1 MKKITTAKPF
11 APLKKA
17 PTKKAPL
24 KQVPPK
30 QVPPKQ
36 AQPASR
42 PATEPKKPRTFSLK
56 QREDLGDARLVLE
69 TAVHNLRA
77 ASGIVIDPAEAVEAL
92 KTALTMTEQT
102 IVTLR
107 RVRNAMD

>member
-1 MKKITTAKPF
+1 MKKTTTAKAT

-17 PTKKAPL
+17 PLKKAPV
-24 KQVPPK
+24 KK
-30 QVPPKQ
+30 
-36 AQPASR
+36 AQ
-42 PATEPKKPRTFSLK
+42 PATEPRKPRTFSLK

-77 ASGIVIDPAEAVEAL
+77 ASGIVIDPTEAVEAL
-92 KTALTMTEQT
+92 ETALTMTEQT

-107 RVRNAMD
+107 RVRNAMG

>member
-1 MKKITTAKPF
+1 MKKTTTAKAS

-17 PTKKAPL
+17 PVKKA
-24 KQVPPK
+24 QSAG
-30 QVPPKQ
+30 Q
-36 AQPASR
+36 
-42 PATEPKKPRTFSLK
+42 PATEPKKPRTFTLK

-77 ASGIVIDPAEAVEAL
+77 ASGTVIDPTEAVEAL
-92 KTALTMTEQT
+92 ETALTMTEQT

-107 RVRNAMD
+107 RVRNAMG

>member
-1 MKKITTAKPF
+1 MKKTTTAKAT

-17 PTKKAPL
+17 PLKNAPPKKAPL
-24 KQVPPK
+24 KN
-30 QVPPKQ
+30 
-36 AQPASR
+36 AQPAIPSATE
-42 PATEPKKPRTFSLK
+42 PATEPKKPRTFTLK

-77 ASGIVIDPAEAVEAL
+77 ASGTVIDPTEAVEAL
-92 KTALTMTEQT
+92 ETALTMTEQT

-107 RVRNAMD
+107 RVRNAMG

>member
-1 MKKITTAKPF
+1 MKKTTTAKAT

-17 PTKKAPL
+17 PVKKAPV
-24 KQVPPK
+24 KK
-30 QVPPKQ
+30 
-36 AQPASR
+36 AQPAGQPASQ
-42 PATEPKKPRTFSLK
+42 PATEPRKPRTFTLK

-92 KTALTMTEQT
+92 ETALTMTEQT
-102 IVTLR
+102 IITLR
-107 RVRNAMD
+107 RVRNALG

>member
-1 MKKITTAKPF
+1 LKTTTSARLPVKKTTTAKAT

-17 PTKKAPL
+17 AAKKDPA
-24 KQVPPK
+24 
-30 QVPPKQ
+30 
-36 AQPASR
+36 ASQPASQ
-42 PATEPKKPRTFSLK
+42 PKKPRTFSLK

-77 ASGIVIDPAEAVEAL
+77 ASGIVIDPTEAVEAL
-92 KTALTMTEQT
+92 ETALTMTEQT

-107 RVRNAMD
+107 RVRNAMG

>member
-1 MKKITTAKPF
+1 VKKTTTAKAS

-17 PTKKAPL
+17 PVNKAPL
-24 KQVPPK
+24 KK
-30 QVPPKQ
+30 
-36 AQPASR
+36 AQPAIQSATE
-42 PATEPKKPRTFSLK
+42 PATEPKKPRTFTLK

-77 ASGIVIDPAEAVEAL
+77 ASGTVIDPTEAVEAL
-92 KTALTMTEQT
+92 ETALTMTEQT

-107 RVRNAMD
+107 RVRNAMG